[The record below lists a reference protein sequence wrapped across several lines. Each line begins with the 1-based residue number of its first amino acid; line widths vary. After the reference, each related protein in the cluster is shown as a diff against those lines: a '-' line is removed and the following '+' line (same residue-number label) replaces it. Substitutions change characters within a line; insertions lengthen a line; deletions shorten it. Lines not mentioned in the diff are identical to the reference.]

1 MEKHGGSAALD
12 QVAYISRWV
21 PLESDATGPV
31 SLPQLFKSLWDVVND
46 QEALCTRWTSAVLQR
61 VLLVGCVAEEGWKI
75 GEEKLLEI
83 VAYASN
89 LSTWKNEAEGLL
101 RFYGHPGLH
110 SEFQNSMNKRVRHY
124 LKYTNEIKTR
134 QNCLAPHEYEEL
146 NFCSCS
152 E

>member
-46 QEALCTRWTSAVLQR
+46 QEALCTRWTSVVLQR

-83 VAYASN
+83 PMSLVTFCDWDFHITKSF
-89 LSTWKNEAEGLL
+89 SFLL
-101 RFYGHPGLH
+101 RWLYSLTVSHTAVSRVFIYLYTINMGQ
-110 SEFQNSMNKRVRHY
+110 SNKG
-124 LKYTNEIKTR
+124 KKTK
-134 QNCLAPHEYEEL
+134 C
-146 NFCSCS
+146 
-152 E
+152 

>member
-46 QEALCTRWTSAVLQR
+46 QEALCTRWTSVVLQR

-83 VAYASN
+83 PMSLVTFCDWDLHITKSF
-89 LSTWKNEAEGLL
+89 SFLL
-101 RFYGHPGLH
+101 RWLYSLTVSHTAVSRVFIYLYTINMGQ
-110 SEFQNSMNKRVRHY
+110 SNKG
-124 LKYTNEIKTR
+124 KKTK
-134 QNCLAPHEYEEL
+134 C
-146 NFCSCS
+146 
-152 E
+152 